1 MNAGNKNQAKVLVVD
16 DEARVR
22 EIISRKL
29 SNEGYHCLTAPNG
42 NNALKQLKA
51 DQIDLVL
58 LDIMMPGKSG
68 TEVLKEVK
76 AKYPDT
82 AVIMITAVADVQ
94 TAIGLM
100 KAGAYDYIIKP
111 IELNVLLLSID
122 RALEKRHLLIENKE
136 YQLHLEQK
144 IQEQTE
150 KVRQS
155 FLNSTTSLVNAL
167 EAKDKYT
174 HGHSQRVTKIAVAI
188 ARELDVPRFM
198 REKIE
203 LAGLLHDVGKI
214 GVSEAILNKPGKLS
228 NDEFELVKSHCEIG
242 ERILIPIIEDK
253 EILEMVRH
261 HHERY
266 DGTGYPDRLSG
277 KQITQAASIM
287 AVAEAYA
294 TILSPGALSLAVADA
309 YDAMTSDRPYRPAMS
324 PDAACAELE
333 RGKGKQFDPTIV
345 EIFLALLKK
354 HTQL

>member
-1 MNAGNKNQAKVLVVD
+1 MKAGSNEQPKVLIVD
-16 DEARVR
+16 DESRVR

-29 SNEGYHCLTAPNG
+29 ENEGYHCLTAPNG
-42 NNALKQLKA
+42 NNALKLLRA
-51 DQIDLVL
+51 DQVDLVL
-58 LDIMMPGKSG
+58 LDIIMPGKSG
-68 TEVLKEVK
+68 KEVLEEIK

-111 IELNVLLLSID
+111 IELNILMLSMT
-122 RALEKRHLLIENKE
+122 RALEKRDLLLENRE
-136 YQLHLEQK
+136 YQTHLEQK
-144 IQEQTE
+144 VQEQTE

-188 ARELDVPRFM
+188 GKELTIPRYM
-198 REKIE
+198 LEKIE

-214 GVSEAILNKPGKLS
+214 GVSEVILNKPGKLS
-228 NDEFELVKSHCEIG
+228 SDEFELVKSHCEIG

-266 DGTGYPDRLSG
+266 DGTGYPDGLSG
-277 KQITQAASIM
+277 EQITQAASIM

-324 PDAACAELE
+324 PEAACVELE
-333 RGKGKQFDPTIV
+333 RNRGKQFDPGIV
-345 EIFLALLKK
+345 DIFLKLQKK
-354 HTQL
+354 HTKL

>member
-1 MNAGNKNQAKVLVVD
+1 MNAGSKNQAKVLIVD
-16 DEARVR
+16 DEVRVR

-29 SNEGYHCLTAPNG
+29 SDEGYHCLTAPNG

-51 DQIDLVL
+51 DRVDLVL

-68 TEVLKEVK
+68 TEVLHEIK
-76 AKYPDT
+76 AKHPDT
-82 AVIMITAVADVQ
+82 AVIMVTAVADAQ

-111 IELNVLLLSID
+111 IELNVLLLSMN

-144 IQEQTE
+144 VQEQTD

-188 ARELDVPRFM
+188 GKELAIPRFM
-198 REKIE
+198 LEKIE

-214 GVSEAILNKPGKLS
+214 GVSESILNKPGKLS
-228 NDEFELVKSHCEIG
+228 SEEFELVKSHCEIG

-266 DGTGYPDRLSG
+266 DGNGYPDGLSG
-277 KQITQAASIM
+277 EQLTQAASIM

-294 TILSPGALSLAVADA
+294 SILSPGALSLAVADA
-309 YDAMTSDRPYRPAMS
+309 YDAMTSDRPYRPAM
-324 PDAACAELE
+324 PPEAACIELE
-333 RGKGKQFDPTIV
+333 KGKWKQFDPTIV
-345 EIFLALLKK
+345 DIFLALLKK
-354 HTQL
+354 YTKL